1 MSLSDLFPT
10 RWGFFVFFLFAG
22 ILWILGLEYAYW
34 QLPNWTAAVGDTELK
49 ILDFTASGNLAGWF
63 STILWFYAATIC
75 FLLFQLDRKA
85 FRSSI
90 ATDYRLSDIWLW
102 AVFGCLLLSV
112 DATCQIR
119 EFLRIVLIKVS
130 GTKLYGNGDVWW
142 IAIYLV
148 IFGMIGSRLLV
159 EMRHHLLSCNTFFLS
174 ALAYLLA
181 CCLALNLLELPSKE
195 ERIPMMLRTGME
207 MGSALF
213 AVFSFSLFARRMVLQ
228 IETGIKSPVKKKTR
242 AKNKDTQIKKDKK
255 NNVSELTASTGTVS
269 QTEERKLKTGTMR
282 TCPIIFPTQ
291 GGEKIVKIEEI
302 EPIEIE
308 TLEKR
313 KKVRPQRH
321 PKPPEPEPV
330 LIVTPEPEP
339 EPFSEDVET
348 GLEDD
353 EDVEYDDDVSDYEDA
368 DEEYEYEYEDEEK

>member
-49 ILDFTASGNLAGWF
+49 ILDFAASGNLAGWF
-63 STILWFYAATIC
+63 STVLWFYAATVC

-112 DATCQIR
+112 DATCQVR
-119 EFLRIVLIKVS
+119 EFLRVVLVKVS

-174 ALAYLLA
+174 AMAYILA
-181 CCLALNLLELPSKE
+181 CCLALEMFELPGNE
-195 ERIPMMLRTGME
+195 TRLPVMLRTGME
-207 MGSALF
+207 MFCSLF
-213 AVFSFSLFARRMVLQ
+213 AVFSFSLFARRMVLK
-228 IETGIKSPVKKKTR
+228 IETEIKQPAKKKSR
-242 AKNKDTQIKKDKK
+242 AKNKETQTAKKDKK
-255 NNVSELTASTGTVS
+255 SNESEPTTSITVTQVEDKKS
-269 QTEERKLKTGTMR
+269 KTGTR
-282 TCPIIFPTQ
+282 TCPIIFPSQ

-302 EPIEIE
+302 EPLGESQ
-308 TLEKR
+308 EKR
-313 KKVRPQRH
+313 KKIR
-321 PKPPEPEPV
+321 PKPQPLP
-330 LIVTPEPEP
+330 PEPEP
-339 EPFSEDVET
+339 EPE
-348 GLEDD
+348 LEP
-353 EDVEYDDDVSDYEDA
+353 EII
-368 DEEYEYEYEDEEK
+368 YEDEEVEYEEDATEEEYDDLDEYEEEEYEEEEDRS